1 MRMNRI
7 ILASHGGLS
16 AGMKDTVQ
24 MILGELPN
32 LYALATLRDETEPIT
47 VAARRL
53 LDGFAAEDAVYI
65 VTDVMG
71 GSVNNEM
78 LTLLPEYPAV
88 HLICVM
94 NASLVLTLA
103 SNDEALTQ
111 DELAECIADAKAQI
125 IDCNLLLK
133 KAAQDEEDDL

>member
-1 MRMNRI
+1 MQVV
-7 ILASHGGLS
+7 LASHGRL
-16 AGMKDTVQ
+16 AEGMKDTLGI
-24 MILGELPN
+24 ILGELPD
-32 LYALATLRDETEPIT
+32 LTTLCAYVDPDVTLAQQVKDVL
-47 VAARRL
+47 ARKVPGEEML
-53 LDGFAAEDAVYI
+53 V
-65 VTDVMG
+65 VTDLFG

-78 LTLLPEYPAV
+78 LTVLPEYPAV
-88 HLICVM
+88 HLICGM

-133 KAAQDEEDDL
+133 NAAQDEEDDL

>member
-1 MRMNRI
+1 MQVV
-7 ILASHGGLS
+7 LASHGRL
-16 AGMKDTVQ
+16 AEGMKDTLGS
-24 MILGELPN
+24 ILGELPD
-32 LYALATLRDETEPIT
+32 LTTLCAYVDPDVTLAQQVKDVL
-47 VAARRL
+47 ARKVPGEEML
-53 LDGFAAEDAVYI
+53 V
-65 VTDVMG
+65 VTDLFG

-88 HLICVM
+88 HLICGM

-133 KAAQDEEDDL
+133 NAAQDEEDDL

>member
-1 MRMNRI
+1 MNRI

-24 MILGELPN
+24 MILG
-32 LYALATLRDETEPIT
+32 
-47 VAARRL
+47 
-53 LDGFAAEDAVYI
+53 
-65 VTDVMG
+65 

-88 HLICVM
+88 HLICGM

-133 KAAQDEEDDL
+133 NAAQDEEDDL

>member
-1 MRMNRI
+1 MNRI

-24 MILGELPN
+24 MILGEMPN

-53 LDGFAAEDAVYI
+53 LEDFAAEDAVYI

-71 GSVNNEM
+71 GQINMIRVVFKRFHRRIQPIQKRFIAQLSFA
-78 LTLLPEYPAV
+78 AV
-88 HLICVM
+88 LHTVEIC
-94 NASLVLTLA
+94 
-103 SNDEALTQ
+103 
-111 DELAECIADAKAQI
+111 
-125 IDCNLLLK
+125 LK
-133 KAAQDEEDDL
+133 KLNPRVTF

>member
-1 MRMNRI
+1 MNRI

-24 MILGELPN
+24 MILGEMPN

-53 LDGFAAEDAVYI
+53 LEGFAAEDAVYI

-71 GSVNNEM
+71 GSVNNEFM
-78 LTLLPEYPAV
+78 AALAENDFT
-88 HLICVM
+88 LICGM
-94 NASLVLTLA
+94 NMPLLVEILSDA
-103 SNDEALTQ
+103 NPDPAAVRAAVDSCKDSIMVCNDLLDAGQ
-111 DELAECIADAKAQI
+111 DCG
-125 IDCNLLLK
+125 
-133 KAAQDEEDDL
+133 EDF